1 MSRLSHTQRGATLVE
16 LLIGMVVGLIVLGV
30 TLQLTLVARASY
42 QRIADDALIE
52 SRGTQALELL
62 TTALQHAGWVT
73 DTPAASLERR
83 WPDAK
88 ATLSIQGADSCTPRE
103 AEALDCNSIGVHR
116 SDAILV
122 RFAGRS
128 MQTNS
133 QRADNSI
140 IDCSGYGV
148 AERVQNGNDNLRAG
162 YMLLYLTRAT
172 DQEPQL
178 MCRSRR
184 HQAGQ
189 TVAGRWT
196 SNGMVRGVETMQL
209 LYVVRTPG
217 GTSSTTLSA
226 RSLTTEQW
234 RLVQAVHIALV
245 VRGNYSTPRS
255 ANKTT
260 PTLALFPDLQR
271 VEGALAQDLHFTPVE
286 TQRRRAVFNATVRLR
301 NPLACDV
308 DVC

>member
-1 MSRLSHTQRGATLVE
+1 MCRLSHARRGATLAE
-16 LLIGMVVGLIVLGV
+16 LLIGTLVGLIVLGIA
-30 TLQLTLVARASY
+30 LQLTLLARASY
-42 QRIADDALIE
+42 QRVADDALIE

-62 TTALQHAGWVT
+62 TMALQHAGWAT
-73 DTPAASLERR
+73 DTPAASPERR

-88 ATLSIQGADSCTPRE
+88 ATLSIQGADSCTPPE
-103 AEALDCNSIGVHR
+103 AEVLGCNGSGIR
-116 SDAILV
+116 NSDAVLV

-128 MQTNS
+128 MHTNS
-133 QRADNSI
+133 QRPDDSI

-148 AERVQNGNDNLRAG
+148 AEPVQNGSDDQRAG
-162 YMLLYLTRAT
+162 YMLLYLARAT

-209 LYVVRTPG
+209 LYEVRTAG

-234 RLVQAVHIALV
+234 RRVQAVHIALV
-245 VRGNYSTPRS
+245 VRGDYNTPRS

-260 PTLALFPDLQR
+260 ATLALFPDLQR
-271 VEGALAQDLHFTPVE
+271 VEGANAQDLEFTPTE
-286 TQRRRAVFNATVRLR
+286 TQRRRAVFTATVRLR

>member
-1 MSRLSHTQRGATLVE
+1 MCPTSDAQRGATLVE
-16 LLIGMVVGLIVLGV
+16 LLIGMLIGLIVLGI
-30 TLQLTLVARASY
+30 TLQLTLLARASY

-73 DTPAASLERR
+73 DTPAASLGRR
-83 WPDAK
+83 WSDVNA
-88 ATLSIQGADSCTPRE
+88 ARSIQGADSCTPRE
-103 AEALDCNSIGVHR
+103 AEALDCNGSGVR
-116 SDAILV
+116 GSDAVLV

-128 MQTNS
+128 IQNNS

-148 AERVQNGNDNLRAG
+148 AERVQNGSDDQRAG
-162 YMLLYLTRAT
+162 YMLLYLARAP

-184 HQAGQ
+184 HQDGQ
-189 TVAGRWT
+189 TVAGGWT
-196 SNGMVRGVETMQL
+196 SHGMVRGVETMQL
-209 LYVVRTPG
+209 LYVIRTAD
-217 GTSSTTLSA
+217 GTSTTTLSA
-226 RSLTTEQW
+226 RALTAEQW
-234 RLVQAVHIALV
+234 REVQAVHITLV
-245 VRGNYSTPRS
+245 VRGDYNS
-255 ANKTT
+255 AKSINKIT
-260 PTLALFPDLQR
+260 PTLALFPKLQH
-271 VEGALAQDLHFTPVE
+271 VEGSTAQDLRFTPTQ
-286 TQRRRAVFNATVRLR
+286 TQRRRAVFTATVRLR

>member
-1 MSRLSHTQRGATLVE
+1 MCRLSHARRGATLAE
-16 LLIGMVVGLIVLGV
+16 LLIGTLVGLIVLGIA
-30 TLQLTLVARASY
+30 LQLTLLARASY
-42 QRIADDALIE
+42 QRVADDSLIE

-62 TTALQHAGWVT
+62 TMALQHAGWAT
-73 DTPAASLERR
+73 DTPAASPERR

-88 ATLSIQGADSCTPRE
+88 ATLSIQGADSCTPPE
-103 AEALDCNSIGVHR
+103 TEVLGCNGSGIR
-116 SDAILV
+116 NSDAVLV

-128 MQTNS
+128 MHANP
-133 QRADNSI
+133 QRADDSI

-148 AERVQNGNDNLRAG
+148 AEPVQNGGDDQRAG
-162 YMLLYLTRAT
+162 YMLLYLARST

-189 TVAGRWT
+189 TVGGRWT
-196 SNGMVRGVETMQL
+196 SNSMVRGVETMQL
-209 LYVVRTPG
+209 LYVVRSPG

-234 RLVQAVHIALV
+234 RQVQAVHIALV
-245 VRGNYSTPRS
+245 VRGEYNTPRS
-255 ANKTT
+255 ANKATS
-260 PTLALFPDLQR
+260 TLALFPDLKR
-271 VEGALAQDLHFTPVE
+271 VEGADAQDLHFTPTE
-286 TQRRRAVFNATVRLR
+286 PQRRRAVFTATVRLR

>member
-1 MSRLSHTQRGATLVE
+1 MRQLSHARRGATLVE
-16 LLIGMVVGLIVLGV
+16 LLIGMLVGLIVLGIA
-30 TLQLTLVARASY
+30 LQLTLLARASY
-42 QRIADDALIE
+42 QRVADDALIE

-73 DTPAASLERR
+73 DTPAVSQERR

-88 ATLSIQGADSCTPRE
+88 AALSIQGADSCAPRE
-103 AEALDCNSIGVHR
+103 AEALECNSSDIQG
-116 SDAILV
+116 SDALLV

-128 MQTNS
+128 MQTKPDRTD
-133 QRADNSI
+133 QSI
-140 IDCSGYGV
+140 VDCSGYGV
-148 AERVQNGNDNLRAG
+148 AERVQNGSEEQRAG
-162 YMLLYLTRAT
+162 YMLLYLSRAP

-184 HQAGQ
+184 HQDGQ
-189 TVAGRWT
+189 TVAGGWT

-209 LYVVRTPG
+209 LYVVRTAG
-217 GTSSTTLSA
+217 GTAATTLSA
-226 RSLTTEQW
+226 RSLTAEQW
-234 RLVQAVHIALV
+234 RQVQAVHIVLV
-245 VRGNYSTPRS
+245 VRGDYNSPSS

-260 PTLALFPDLQR
+260 STLALFPNLQR
-271 VEGALAQDLHFTPVE
+271 VEGANAQDLQFTP
-286 TQRRRAVFNATVRLR
+286 TQPHRHRAVFTATVHLR

>member
-1 MSRLSHTQRGATLVE
+1 MRHLSHARRGATLVE
-16 LLIGMVVGLIVLGV
+16 LLIGTLVGLIVLGI
-30 TLQLTLVARASY
+30 TLQLTLLARASY

-62 TTALQHAGWVT
+62 TTALQHAGWAT
-73 DTPAASLERR
+73 HTPAASPERR
-83 WPDAK
+83 WPDAT
-88 ATLSIQGADSCTPRE
+88 AAPSIQGADSCTPRE
-103 AEALDCNSIGVHR
+103 AEALDCNSSGVHG
-116 SDAILV
+116 SDAVLV

-128 MQTNS
+128 MQTNP

-148 AERVQNGNDNLRAG
+148 AEPIQNGSDDQRAG
-162 YMLLYLTRAT
+162 SMLLYLARAT
-172 DQEPQL
+172 DQELQL

-209 LYVVRTPG
+209 LYVVRSPG
-217 GTSSTTLSA
+217 GTSSTTLPA
-226 RSLTTEQW
+226 RSLTPEQW
-234 RLVQAVHIALV
+234 RQVQAVHISLV
-245 VRGNYSTPRS
+245 VRGDYHMPSS
-255 ANKTT
+255 ANKATS
-260 PTLALFPDLQR
+260 TLALFPDLER
-271 VEGALAQDLHFTPVE
+271 VEGALAQDLHFTPTE
-286 TQRRRAVFNATVRLR
+286 TQRRRAVFTATVRLR
-301 NPLACDV
+301 NPLACDM